1 MGAICNEGMSSEK
14 IHLLT
19 DKYKT
24 FDELNSSM
32 RNVGIESM
40 QCVMGFDFSASN
52 GTLHSTQTVNP
63 YMRVIQILQPVV
75 EKFDDDGEINA
86 YRFGCIQST
95 DKRVIP
101 LYGNSD
107 ICKGFDALMESYKA
121 AANSVEQSG
130 PTTFTHTIQKCI
142 ELEKS
147 LGGKQLIVCIL
158 ITDGGISNE
167 KLDKYWL
174 EEATKYPISFVG
186 IGVGPGPFGILEKF
200 DDKLKGKFDNFQFV
214 NFSEIEEVAKKHE
227 RPDLVL
233 ACSVFNELPEQF
245 QEMKRLG
252 YL

>member
-1 MGAICNEGMSSEK
+1 MGAMCNEGMSSEK

-24 FDELNSSM
+24 FDELNLSM

-52 GTLHSTQTVNP
+52 GTLHSTLSVNP
-63 YMRVIQILQPVV
+63 YMRVIQILQPVI

-95 DKRVIP
+95 DQRVIP

-107 ICKGFDALMESYKA
+107 IYKGFDALMESYKA

-186 IGVGPGPFGILEKF
+186 IGVGPGSFGILEKF
-200 DDKLKGKFDNFQFV
+200 DDTV
-214 NFSEIEEVAKKHE
+214 VSEPTLILTNVYVIIALENQIT
-227 RPDLVL
+227 
-233 ACSVFNELPEQF
+233 VFMLIITYSINSAVHF
-245 QEMKRLG
+245 FFTSSFK
-252 YL
+252 